1 MRALVAFGSKY
12 GSTAATAA
20 VIAEELRA
28 KGHQVDL
35 VDLRGK
41 ARPDVAAYD
50 LVVVG
55 SSVFI
60 GKWTKPA
67 QEFLQNNAAALAGR
81 KVALFVSCSDVLF
94 PEKVEAGR
102 KTYLQDVAAAH
113 GLTPVAEGMF
123 GGEVDFSKY
132 GMLTKF
138 MLSKVGA
145 KDELE
150 KKGLETAKPFDF
162 RDWEQIRGWARALA

>member
-1 MRALVAFGSKY
+1 MRTLIAFGSKY
-12 GSTAATAA
+12 GSTAQTAA

-28 KGHQVDL
+28 RGHQVDL
-35 VDLRGK
+35 ADLREGS
-41 ARPDVAAYD
+41 RPDVHGYE

-67 QEFLQNNAAALAGR
+67 QDFLQRNAAALAGR

-94 PEKVEAGR
+94 PEKAEAGR
-102 KTYLQDVAAAH
+102 RTYLDDVAAAH
-113 GLTPVAEGMF
+113 GLRPVAMGMF
-123 GGEVDFSKY
+123 GGVVDFNQY
-132 GMLTKF
+132 GMLTRF

-150 KKGLETAKPFDF
+150 KRGLEAARPFDF
-162 RDWEQIRGWARALA
+162 RDWEHIRRWARALA